1 MASQTAA
8 EALNNLDGAH
18 AALLQQQDL
27 QFQLSEAARPELSP
41 FMKWLA
47 KLLEP
52 LGKGLQPVGKALA
65 PLAPYIFWAGV
76 AIGVAFILFLI
87 GQRLFAMKRG
97 LTMGGLK
104 LSPGAETWRPAPEAA
119 RALLEEADRMAAE
132 GRFVEAA
139 HLILLRSIQDI
150 QARRPRA
157 VAVSLTSRDIAR
169 LEALPPPARALFSG
183 IAEAVEIS
191 LFGGRPLDRDG
202 YARCRDAYSNF
213 VEAGSWA

>member
-1 MASQTAA
+1 MASQTSA
-8 EALNNLDGAH
+8 EALDRLGAAH
-18 AALLQQQDL
+18 AALVQQTDL
-27 QFQLSEAARPELSP
+27 QFQLSQAGPP
-41 FMKWLA
+41 PQPPDWLV

-52 LGKGLQPVGKALA
+52 LGKALGAGAHAFA
-65 PLAPYIFWAGV
+65 PLAPYVFWTGV
-76 AIGVAFILFLI
+76 AIAAAFILFLI
-87 GQRLFAMKRG
+87 GQRLFVVKRG
-97 LTMGGLK
+97 VALGGLK
-104 LSPGAETWRPAPEAA
+104 LSGAAEPWRPAPEQA
-119 RALLEEADRMAAE
+119 RALLEEADRLAAN

-169 LEALPPPARALFSG
+169 LEVLPPPARVLFSG

-191 LFGGRPLDRDG
+191 LFGGRPLDGEG
-202 YARCRDAYSNF
+202 YARCRDAYSSF

>member
-8 EALNNLDGAH
+8 EALDRLGPAH
-18 AALLQQQDL
+18 AALLQQSDL
-27 QFQLSEAARPELSP
+27 QFQLSRAAQPKPPPWVE
-41 FMKWLA
+41 WLA
-47 KLLEP
+47 KLLKP
-52 LGKGLQPVGKALA
+52 LADSLSPAAKALA
-65 PLAPYIFWAGV
+65 PLAPYIFWTGV
-76 AIGVAFILFLI
+76 ALGAAFILFLI
-87 GQRLFAMKRG
+87 GQRLFAVKRG
-97 LTMGGLK
+97 VVIGGLK
-104 LSPGAETWRPAPEAA
+104 LSAGAEPWRPAPEQA
-119 RALLEEADRMAAE
+119 RALLEEADRLACE

-169 LEALPPPARALFSG
+169 LEVLPPSARLLFAG

-191 LFGGRPLDRDG
+191 LFGGRAMDGEG
-202 YARCRDAYSNF
+202 YARCRDAYSSF

>member
-8 EALNNLDGAH
+8 EALDKLGPAH
-18 AALLQQQDL
+18 AALLRQTDL
-27 QFQLSEAARPELSP
+27 QFQLSQAPPPRPP
-41 FMKWLA
+41 PAWLI

-52 LGKGLQPVGKALA
+52 LGKALGSGIKALG
-65 PLAPYIFWAGV
+65 PVAPYIFWIGV
-76 AIGVAFILFLI
+76 ALGAAFILFLI

-97 LTMGGLK
+97 LVMGKLK
-104 LSPGAETWRPAPEAA
+104 LAAGVEPWRPAPEQA
-119 RALLEEADRMAAE
+119 RALLEEADRLAAE
-132 GRFVEAA
+132 GKFVEAA

-157 VAVSLTSRDIAR
+157 VAISLTSRDIAR
-169 LEALPPPARALFSG
+169 LEALPPPARVLFSG

-202 YARCRDAYSNF
+202 YARCRDAYSSF
-213 VEAGSWA
+213 AEAGSWA

>member
-8 EALNNLDGAH
+8 EALDKLGPAH
-18 AALLQQQDL
+18 EALLRQTDL
-27 QFQLSEAARPELSP
+27 QFQLSQAPPPRPPPE
-41 FMKWLA
+41 WLI
-47 KLLEP
+47 KLLKP
-52 LGKGLQPVGKALA
+52 LGDALSGGMRALGPV
-65 PLAPYIFWAGV
+65 APYIFWTGV
-76 AIGVAFILFLI
+76 VVGGAFILFLI
-87 GQRLFAMKRG
+87 GQRLFAVKRG
-97 LTMGGLK
+97 LVMGKLK
-104 LSPGAETWRPAPEAA
+104 LAAADTWRPSPEQA
-119 RALLEEADRMAAE
+119 RTLLEEADRLAAD

-157 VAVSLTSRDIAR
+157 VAISLTSRDIAR

-202 YARCRDAYSNF
+202 YARCRDAYSSF
-213 VEAGSWA
+213 AEAGNGA

>member
-8 EALNNLDGAH
+8 EALDRLEPAH
-18 AALLQQQDL
+18 AALLRQTDL
-27 QFQLSEAARPELSP
+27 QFQLNKAPP
-41 FMKWLA
+41 PPQPPDWLIR
-47 KLLEP
+47 LLKP
-52 LGKGLQPVGKALA
+52 LGDALEAGMKALG
-65 PLAPYIFWAGV
+65 PVAPYVFWTGV
-76 AIGVAFILFLI
+76 ALGAAFILFLI
-87 GQRLFAMKRG
+87 GQRLFAVKRG
-97 LTMGGLK
+97 LVMGGLK
-104 LSPGAETWRPAPEAA
+104 LSGAEPWRPAPEQA
-119 RALLEEADRMAAE
+119 RALLEEADRLAAE

-169 LEALPPPARALFSG
+169 LEALPPPARTLFSG

-191 LFGGRPLDRDG
+191 LFGGRPLDREG
-202 YARCRDAYSNF
+202 YARCREAYSSF

>member
-8 EALNNLDGAH
+8 EALNKLDGAH
-18 AALLQQQDL
+18 AVLLQQTDL
-27 QFQLSEAARPELSP
+27 QFQLSQAQKPELLP
-41 FMKWLA
+41 FAKWLL

-52 LGKGLQPVGKALA
+52 LGKALEPAGKALA

-76 AIGVAFILFLI
+76 AIGAAFILFLI
-87 GQRLFAMKRG
+87 GQRLFAVNRG

-104 LSPGAETWRPAPEAA
+104 LSGGAEPWRPAPEQA
-119 RALLEEADRMAAE
+119 RALLEEADRLAAE

-169 LEALPPPARALFSG
+169 LEALPPPARVLFSG
-183 IAEAVEIS
+183 IAEAVEFS
-191 LFGGRPLDRDG
+191 LFGGRPLDGDG
-202 YARCRDAYSNF
+202 YARCRDAYSSF
-213 VEAGSWA
+213 VEAGAWA

>member
-8 EALNNLDGAH
+8 GTLDRLDAAH
-18 AALLQQQDL
+18 AALLKQTDL
-27 QFQLSEAARPELSP
+27 QFQLSQAAPP
-41 FMKWLA
+41 PKPPDWLV

-52 LGKGLQPVGKALA
+52 LGKALGA
-65 PLAPYIFWAGV
+65 GMRALGPIAPYIFWAGV
-76 AIGVAFILFLI
+76 AVGAGFILFLI
-87 GQRLFAMKRG
+87 GQRLFAVKRG
-97 LTMGGLK
+97 LVMGGLK
-104 LSPGAETWRPAPEAA
+104 LSGGTEPWRPAPEQA
-119 RALLEEADRMAAE
+119 RALLEEADQLAAD

-157 VAVSLTSRDIAR
+157 VAVSLTSRDIAG
-169 LEALPPPARALFSG
+169 LEALPPSARVLFAG

-202 YARCRDAYSNF
+202 YARCRDAYSSF
-213 VEAGSWA
+213 AEAGSWA

>member
-1 MASQTAA
+1 
-8 EALNNLDGAH
+8 
-18 AALLQQQDL
+18 
-27 QFQLSEAARPELSP
+27 
-41 FMKWLA
+41 MKWLA

-65 PLAPYIFWAGV
+65 PLAPYIFWGGV
-76 AIGVAFILFLI
+76 AIGAAFILFLI
-87 GQRLFAMKRG
+87 GQRLFAVKRG
-97 LTMGGLK
+97 LTLGGLK
-104 LSPGAETWRPAPEAA
+104 LAAGAEPWRPAPEEA
-119 RALLEEADRMAAE
+119 RALLEEADRLAAE
-132 GRFVEAA
+132 GRFVDAA

-157 VAVSLTSRDIAR
+157 VAVSLTSRDIAG